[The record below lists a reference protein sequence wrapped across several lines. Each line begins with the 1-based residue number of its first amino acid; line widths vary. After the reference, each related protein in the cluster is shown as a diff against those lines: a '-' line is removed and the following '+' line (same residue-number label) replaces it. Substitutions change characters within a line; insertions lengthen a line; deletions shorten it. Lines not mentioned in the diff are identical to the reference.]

1 MALLPQST
9 FSDDYVTTAPVH
21 SRLPRLDLGI
31 DWVPRWEEFRTSL
44 RGALSGPKPDSN
56 EAVSGGDD
64 LRVEWI
70 RGYRPRSPLLLAVVC
85 HAVAIWLITLPIWGF
100 LPQTQAAV
108 PMQLNVQWDLSD
120 LPPITL
126 PARTAKKTVARTRA
140 DDAAKK
146 NQERRGADAYN
157 PQQTILSTPVRL
169 THPRQTLIEPD
180 APMKAPTIV
189 QQLPNIVQWS
199 GPRLERPAIEYS
211 TSQSKPELR
220 QARRRSAAAPQIA
233 ENAKDAQALNIA
245 DTSDIHV
252 AVPAPIAS
260 KAVIVPRRTVGHD
273 AVAAPQ
279 LADNEKNASLLNVA
293 ETNDVRLAPPAPV
306 PSDSAVM
313 VRRRTVGGATAAPE
327 IAEQANGNPAD
338 VRKLIA
344 ISAAPA
350 PPAPEVQIPR
360 GNLAASVAI
369 SPDGKEPGRPSG
381 VEHGG
386 IDSKSAPA
394 SAGGGSLPAAISVS
408 GSSGK
413 TANAAGAARPGN
425 ITPHLN
431 LSMRPM
437 VYPGPTTPH
446 APRTGPAN
454 LAALPPGTP
463 PEELLSGK
471 VFSMHVSTPNTT
483 STLGSWTLSFAQLGD
498 DSGIAGGSNDLSGPE
513 PIYTV
518 DPKYPPD
525 TMLEHITGEVVLYA
539 IIRKDG
545 SVDSI
550 QIVHGLDARLDR
562 AAMDA
567 LAQWKF
573 RPGSRGGK
581 PVDIEAVIH
590 VPFEYRNLRY

>member
-1 MALLPQST
+1 MTLFPQGT
-9 FSDDYVTTAPVH
+9 FANDYVASAPVH

-31 DWVPRWEEFRTSL
+31 EWVPRWEEFRSSL
-44 RGALSGPKPDSN
+44 RGALTGPKPDGK

-70 RGYRPRSPLLLAVVC
+70 RGYRPRSPFLVAVLC
-85 HAVAIWLITLPIWGF
+85 HAAAIWLITLPIWGF

-108 PMQLNVQWDLSD
+108 PMQLNVQWDLSE
-120 LPPITL
+120 LPAISL
-126 PARTAKKTVARTRA
+126 PARAAKQSVARSRA
-140 DDAAKK
+140 NDSAK
-146 NQERRGADAYN
+146 NSQQERGSDAYN
-157 PQQTILSTPVRL
+157 PRQTILSTPVRL

-180 APMKAPTIV
+180 ASTKAPTIV

-199 GPRLERPAIEYS
+199 APQLQRPTIEYS
-211 TSQSKPELR
+211 TSESKPELR
-220 QARRRSAAAPQIA
+220 EARHEAEAAPQIA
-233 ENAKDAQALNIA
+233 EAAKNDNALDIAQANDLHLA
-245 DTSDIHV
+245 P
-252 AVPAPIAS
+252 PAPVAS
-260 KAVIVPRRTVGHD
+260 KAVIAPRR
-273 AVAAPQ
+273 AVRRNMMAAPQ
-279 LADNEKNASLLNVA
+279 LGENAKNASLLNVA
-293 ETNDVRLAPPAPV
+293 DTNDVELAPPAPV
-306 PSDSAVM
+306 PSNSVM
-313 VRRRTVGGATAAPE
+313 ARRRAVRQAGAAPE

-350 PPAPEVQIPR
+350 PPAPEVQIPK
-360 GNLAASVAI
+360 GNLAANVAI
-369 SPDGKEPGRPSG
+369 SPDGRKPGSPSG
-381 VEHGG
+381 IEHGG
-386 IDSKSAPA
+386 ADSKSPI
-394 SAGGGSLPAAISVS
+394 AGANGDSLPAAISVS
-408 GSSGK
+408 GASGK
-413 TANAAGAARPGN
+413 AANAGGSARPGN
-425 ITPHLN
+425 IAPHLN
-431 LSMRPM
+431 LSTRPM
-437 VYPGPTTPH
+437 IYPGSTTPH
-446 APRTGPAN
+446 AARTGPAN
-454 LAALPPGTP
+454 VAALPPGAP
-463 PEELLSGK
+463 PEDLLSGK

-498 DSGIAGGSNDLSGPE
+498 DSGNAAGANNMLSGPE

-550 QIVHGLDARLDR
+550 QLVHSLDARLDR

-567 LAQWKF
+567 LVQWKF

-581 PVDIEAVIH
+581 PVDLEAVIH